1 MKNIKELW
9 RMSAHIT
16 AVAVVVLTGFIS
28 SGCGTK
34 TVVVLLPEING
45 SAGEVIVTAQK
56 SSEVLDQPYESAH
69 VKASGQVVKKN
80 RTFGSKQVQKTFG
93 EALAIQPLPP
103 MVFMLY
109 FKSGGTELTE
119 ASSFLI
125 FKILKNIS
133 RRQSSYISVV
143 GHTDRVGDADKNW
156 QLSMDR
162 AKHVANL
169 LIATGL
175 NPSLIEI
182 SSHGENNPV
191 IPTDDDVPEP
201 KNRRVETVVR

>member
-69 VKASGQVVKKN
+69 VKASGQVVKK
-80 RTFGSKQVQKTFG
+80 
-93 EALAIQPLPP
+93 
-103 MVFMLY
+103 
-109 FKSGGTELTE
+109 TEL
-119 ASSFLI
+119 LVQNR
-125 FKILKNIS
+125 FKKPLERRWLFSLCRPWFSCSILK
-133 RRQSSYISVV
+133 
-143 GHTDRVGDADKNW
+143 
-156 QLSMDR
+156 
-162 AKHVANL
+162 
-169 LIATGL
+169 
-175 NPSLIEI
+175 
-182 SSHGENNPV
+182 
-191 IPTDDDVPEP
+191 
-201 KNRRVETVVR
+201 VEERS